1 MFESSEIEPI
11 DGLEDLRR
19 VFRESLFKRKH
30 PNFFLK
36 EELKKEFILLYGVKI
51 QIQQKIFKNKQN
63 IKKITFKSL
72 NSN

>member
-30 PNFFLK
+30 PNLFLK

-51 QIQQKIFKNKQN
+51 QIQQKNFQKQTKHQKVN
-63 IKKITFKSL
+63 I
-72 NSN
+72 